1 MKTKLLITGK
11 SCSGKTTLSFR
22 FKQMGKRV
30 GVFHTTR
37 PQRHNEIN
45 GVHYN
50 FITDEEYNDIIS
62 RNDFVVAESFNNWHY
77 VLTKDEY
84 LNSDVIVLTPSSIK
98 QLFDTI
104 GKSLATSPLRDNT
117 TAVLYLDVTDDVIR
131 DRMMHRMDKAEAER
145 RYLADKEDFRE
156 FIAYKK
162 WDIAIDYNIADNFA
176 TIFNIFSPE

>member
-11 SCSGKTTLSFR
+11 SCSGKTTLSFK
-22 FKQMGKRV
+22 FKQMGKRL

-50 FITDEEYNDIIS
+50 FITDEEYNNMLLQ
-62 RNDFVVAESFNNWHY
+62 NDFVIAESFNSWHY

-98 QLFDTI
+98 QLFGAI
-104 GKSLATSPLRDNT
+104 GKSFATSPLRDSAT
-117 TAVLYLDVTDDVIR
+117 IVLYLDVTDDVIKH
-131 DRMMHRMDKAEAER
+131 RMMGRTDKAEAER

-156 FIAYKK
+156 FIANKE
-162 WDIAIDYNIADNFA
+162 WDIAINYNIVDNFA
-176 TIFNIFSPE
+176 ALFNIFLPE